1 MGLNF
6 RGVALFPS
14 PSALN
19 TLCGILYHEDV
30 DRCARASA
38 LAGKFQLTRDT
49 PTTENDIRVH
59 SRFAKKCANLK
70 PKFLLK
76 LETLTVLIDILVHS

>member
-6 RGVALFPS
+6 RGVASYPS

-19 TLCGILYHEDV
+19 TRCGILYHEDF

-59 SRFAKKCANLK
+59 SRVAKNFANLK
-70 PKFLLK
+70 PKFLSILA
-76 LETLTVLIDILVHS
+76 ET

>member
-1 MGLNF
+1 MGLYF
-6 RGVALFPS
+6 RGVASYPS

-19 TLCGILYHEDV
+19 TRCGILYHEDF

-49 PTTENDIRVH
+49 PTTDNEIRVH
-59 SRFAKKCANLK
+59 SRFAKNFANLK
-70 PKFLLK
+70 PKFLSILA
-76 LETLTVLIDILVHS
+76 ET